1 MGGWC
6 FEEEGGSPLMNVV
19 GVAVNEIVKLRQSLR
34 TAGDTW
40 GTTPDE
46 RAVAYPCDD
55 LLPGADQ
62 WLFRG
67 IDVDAPSALTFRWLC
82 QLRAAPYSYDWIDN
96 LGKQSPREL
105 TPGLEHIEVGQRCMS
120 MFHIAHVEPG
130 ESITVHAPE
139 SLFGEVAGTYRVVPV
154 GEDRSRIVVKLG
166 VVYPR
171 GLQGELMRDLL
182 PFGDLV
188 MMRKQLQNLAALA
201 ERDARSSS
209 TGTAPSA

>member
-1 MGGWC
+1 
-6 FEEEGGSPLMNVV
+6 MNVV
-19 GVAVNEIVKLRQSLR
+19 DAAVHEILKLRESLR

-46 RAVAYPCDD
+46 RVAAYPCDD

-67 IDVDAPSALTFRWLC
+67 IDVDAPVALTFRWLC

-105 TPGLEHIEVGQRCMS
+105 TPGLEHVEVGQRAVAI
-120 MFHIAHVEPG
+120 FHIAGVEPG
-130 ESITVHAPE
+130 VSITIRAPT
-139 SLFGEVAGTYRVVPV
+139 SVFGEVVATYRAVPV
-154 GEDRSRIVVKLG
+154 GDDRSRIVVKLG
-166 VVYPR
+166 VVYPT
-171 GLQGELMRDLL
+171 GVQGELMRDLL

-209 TGTAPSA
+209 TGTAPSV